1 MRPTI
6 GITGSTGTP
15 LGANARS
22 ELQGSRDELA
32 ALAEQQAALRRV
44 ATLVARAA
52 SPSEVFSVVAEEMA
66 RCLKVANAE
75 VHRYEGNGT
84 RIVAVG
90 CYAEPG
96 VPHGSLGESYT
107 SEGENVSAKV
117 WHTGRPARMD
127 SYQRAP
133 GKIAAR
139 MRDLGIRSRVGAPI
153 IVNDRVWGMALVG
166 SRRADPLPAG
176 TEESVGE
183 FADLVA
189 TAIAAATSRAELVE
203 SRRRIVAAADETQ
216 RRLERNLHDGAQ
228 QRAVSLGL
236 QLRTA
241 EDLVPSELGALRERL
256 SLISTGLTE
265 LCEELREISHGM
277 HPAVVSRG
285 GLGPAL
291 KSLARRSTIPVTLD
305 VAVQKRLPEVVEV
318 AAYYVVAEAF
328 TNAAKHAQASQL
340 AVCANVDDENLHL
353 LVRDDGIGGADFD
366 KGSGLIGLKDRVE
379 ALSGQLTL
387 SSTVEKGTSLTATI
401 PLRGR

>member
-1 MRPTI
+1 
-6 GITGSTGTP
+6 
-15 LGANARS
+15 
-22 ELQGSRDELA
+22 
-32 ALAEQQAALRRV
+32 
-44 ATLVARAA
+44 
-52 SPSEVFSVVAEEMA
+52 
-66 RCLKVANAE
+66 
-75 VHRYEGNGT
+75 
-84 RIVAVG
+84 
-90 CYAEPG
+90 
-96 VPHGSLGESYT
+96 
-107 SEGENVSAKV
+107 
-117 WHTGRPARMD
+117 MD
-127 SYQRAP
+127 SYERAP

>member
-6 GITGSTGTP
+6 GITGATGAP

-75 VHRYEGNGT
+75 VCRYQENGAG
-84 RIVAVG
+84 IVAV
-90 CYAEPG
+90 
-96 VPHGSLGESYT
+96 
-107 SEGENVSAKV
+107 
-117 WHTGRPARMD
+117 
-127 SYQRAP
+127 
-133 GKIAAR
+133 
-139 MRDLGIRSRVGAPI
+139 RS
-153 IVNDRVWGMALVG
+153 
-166 SRRADPLPAG
+166 
-176 TEESVGE
+176 
-183 FADLVA
+183 F
-189 TAIAAATSRAELVE
+189 AAATSRAALIE
-203 SRRRIVAAADETQ
+203 SRRRIVAAADETR

-241 EDLVPSELGALRERL
+241 ESFVPSELGALRDLL
-256 SLISTGLTE
+256 SLIGSGLTE

-277 HPAVVSRG
+277 HPAIVSTG

-305 VAVQKRLPEVVEV
+305 LAVQRRLPEVVEV

-328 TNAAKHAQASQL
+328 TNAAKHAHASQL
-340 AVCANVDDENLHL
+340 ALMANADDENLHL
-353 LVRDDGIGGADFD
+353 LVRDDGNGGAAFD

-379 ALSGQLTL
+379 ALGGQLTL
-387 SSTVEKGTSLTATI
+387 SSTVEKGTSLTATL